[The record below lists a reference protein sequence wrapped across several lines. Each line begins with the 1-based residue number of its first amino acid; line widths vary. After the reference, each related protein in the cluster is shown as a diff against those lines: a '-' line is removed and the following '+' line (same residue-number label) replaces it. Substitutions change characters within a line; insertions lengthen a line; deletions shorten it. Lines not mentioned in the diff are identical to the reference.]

1 MNILE
6 ACTIDTPFGYVGE
19 CSKFTIDDVL
29 TPFTLHNVMS
39 NGSQYTIG
47 LWVKTETEEPEVI
60 AETTNDDEEEFEEEI
75 DTGMS
80 LLIRGAD
87 MPVTNRWVYHS
98 HSFPTYGSDLKIY
111 FTKVGTYYIYH
122 PQLERGMVATDWAE
136 SPLDTEQ
143 KITDATKTANAA
155 KAGVEELYI
164 KLDESIRMV
173 VSAINNG
180 TLLEQTENGWVFA
193 GGGTTDQLLELS
205 NKLSKLDTSTS
216 DSINQLKQDIAAN
229 DKLASYVKIDETGP
243 EPVIKMGTYITDTE
257 TGESAFGKFSLQI
270 TPTAIEF
277 WEEGLIDPIAYISN
291 QQLYIEKAVI
301 KQELAV
307 GGFVLKQHGSRNNVG
322 FLWKG
327 GLVTPPTVEFTVD
340 GTAYSVELGTTWHD
354 WANAN
359 GWNCSSNE
367 DGVWDSDYNYHIVNS
382 SGTGVNGG
390 DTIIAGIYSLST

>member
-29 TPFTLHNVMS
+29 TPFTLHNVMV
-39 NGSQYTIG
+39 NGSQYTMG
-47 LWVKTETEEPEVI
+47 LWVKTEADETEVI
-60 AETTNDDEEEFEEEI
+60 DETLNDDEEDLEEEI

-80 LLIRGAD
+80 LLIRGGNI
-87 MPVTNRWVYHS
+87 PVTNRWVYHS

-143 KITDATKTANAA
+143 KIVDATNTANAA

-164 KLDESIRMV
+164 KLEDSIQMV

-193 GGGTTDQLLELS
+193 GGGTTDRLLELS
-205 NKLSKLDTSTS
+205 DKLAKLDTNTS
-216 DSINQLKQDIAAN
+216 DAINKLKQDISTN
-229 DKLASYVKIDETGP
+229 DKIASYVKIDETGP
-243 EPVIKMGTYITDTE
+243 EPIIKMGTYITDAD
-257 TGESAFGKFSLQI
+257 TGESAFGKFSIQI

-277 WEEGLIDPIAYISN
+277 WEEGLVEPVAYISN
-291 QQLYIEKAVI
+291 QQLYIERAVI

-307 GGFVLKQHGSRNNVG
+307 GGFVYKQHGNRNNVG

-327 GLVTPPTVEFTVD
+327 VT
-340 GTAYSVELGTTWHD
+340 S
-354 WANAN
+354 
-359 GWNCSSNE
+359 
-367 DGVWDSDYNYHIVNS
+367 
-382 SGTGVNGG
+382 
-390 DTIIAGIYSLST
+390 

>member
-6 ACTIDTPFGYVGE
+6 ACAIDTPFGYVGE

-47 LWVKTETEEPEVI
+47 LWVKTETEDPEVI
-60 AETTNDDEEEFEEEI
+60 VETTSDDEEDEEEI

-80 LLIRGAD
+80 LLIRGAY
-87 MPVTNRWVYHS
+87 MSVTNRWAYHS

-111 FTKVGTYYIYH
+111 FTKAGTYYIYH

-143 KITDATKTANAA
+143 KIVDATNTANAA

-164 KLDESIRMV
+164 KLDESIQMV

-205 NKLSKLDTSTS
+205 RELAKLDTNTS
-216 DSINQLKQDIAAN
+216 DAINQLKQDIAVN
-229 DKLASYVKIDETGP
+229 DKLASFVQIDESGDQ
-243 EPVIKMGTYITDTE
+243 PVIRLGVYITDAD
-257 TGESAFGKFSLQI
+257 TGVGSFGKFSLQI
-270 TPTAIEF
+270 TNTGLEMMEDGEAIA
-277 WEEGLIDPIAYISN
+277 WLSN
-291 QQLYIEKAVI
+291 QELHIRKAVI
-301 KQELAV
+301 EEELAV
-307 GGFVLKQHGSRNNVG
+307 GGFTLKQHGTRNNVG
-322 FLWKG
+322 YLWKG
-327 GLVTPPTVEFTVD
+327 VT
-340 GTAYSVELGTTWHD
+340 G
-354 WANAN
+354 
-359 GWNCSSNE
+359 
-367 DGVWDSDYNYHIVNS
+367 
-382 SGTGVNGG
+382 
-390 DTIIAGIYSLST
+390 